1 MQEADIINRIKELM
15 KIFDLT
21 PTKFAEKVGIP
32 QGNFSK
38 ILNGKRPCGESIIN
52 KIVLATGCNKS
63 WLTKGDEDKAPSKT
77 IKVDVGVGEMNGG
90 KADFKFQVQEETQ
103 KKSST
108 PKSKNE
114 NSPQS
119 NAELQK
125 EIQRLKRIIEEQ
137 KLEISKLNGKVEQQN
152 ETIKLL
158 VRK

>member
-1 MQEADIINRIKELM
+1 MQETDIIIRIKELM

-52 KIVLATGCNKS
+52 KIVLATGCNKL
-63 WLTKGDEDKAPSKT
+63 WLTNGVEDKSPSKT
-77 IKVDVGVGEMNGG
+77 IKVDVGVGEMSGG
-90 KADFKFQVQEETQ
+90 KADFKFQVQEETP
-103 KKSST
+103 KKSSA
-108 PKSKNE
+108 PNSKND

-119 NAELQK
+119 NSELQK
-125 EIQRLKRIIEEQ
+125 EIQRLKGIIEEQ
-137 KLEISKLNGKVEQQN
+137 KLEIAKLNGKIEQQT